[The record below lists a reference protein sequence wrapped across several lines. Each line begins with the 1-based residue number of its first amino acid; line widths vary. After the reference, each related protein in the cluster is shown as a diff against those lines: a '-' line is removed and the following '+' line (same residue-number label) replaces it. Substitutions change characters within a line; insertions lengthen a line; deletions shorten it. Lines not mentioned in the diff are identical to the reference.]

1 MSNFEWLIFGL
12 KKKKNKKQNAQ
23 KPKQNT
29 QSYEHLNLILTGG
42 EGRRNLLI

>member
-12 KKKKNKKQNAQ
+12 RKKNAQ
-23 KPKQNT
+23 KPKQNS
-29 QSYEHLNLILTGG
+29 QSHEHLTLILTGE